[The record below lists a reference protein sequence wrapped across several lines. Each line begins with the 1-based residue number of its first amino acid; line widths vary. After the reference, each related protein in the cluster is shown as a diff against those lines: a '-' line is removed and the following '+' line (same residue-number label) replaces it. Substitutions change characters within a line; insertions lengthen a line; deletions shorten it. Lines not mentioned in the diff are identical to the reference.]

1 MKVRNRI
8 PPVLITIVI
17 VYGLF
22 LGFLASIRYFDLSDW
37 SFPRELMRD
46 LTVVAVVLGP
56 LYIIYCCVSYF
67 HPEWRDWSKDNNF
80 TPD

>member
-1 MKVRNRI
+1 MKVRDRI
-8 PPVLITIVI
+8 PPGLITIVI

-22 LGFLASIRYFDLSDW
+22 LGFFASIRYFDLGDLF
-37 SFPRELMRD
+37 FPREFMRD
-46 LTVVAVVLGP
+46 LTIVAVVLGP
-56 LYIIYCCVSYF
+56 LYIIYYCVCYF